1 MLRPGGK
8 LTDLEEISNFT
19 FLDKLVM
26 DNQEGPR
33 LTLVTDSI
41 WPGFINRD
49 KYLEIH
55 QRVSLVTATQCWP
68 GIIGI
73 GTRAIVTSITP
84 PAGAICPRVTQ
95 LNLTDDDPVLTRSG
109 DVGSPIP
116 PCTLCHK
123 IVGRKFQRA
132 HSLSLDI
139 KIIS

>member
-1 MLRPGGK
+1 MLRKMGEKP
-8 LTDLEEISNFT
+8 TDLEEISNFT

-55 QRVSLVTATQCWP
+55 QRVSLVTATQYWP

-73 GTRAIVTSITP
+73 GTWAIVTTASHLRP
-84 PAGAICPRVTQ
+84 EPSASV
-95 LNLTDDDPVLTRSG
+95 
-109 DVGSPIP
+109 
-116 PCTLCHK
+116 
-123 IVGRKFQRA
+123 
-132 HSLSLDI
+132 SLS
-139 KIIS
+139 

>member
-8 LTDLEEISNFT
+8 PTDLEEISNFT

-55 QRVSLVTATQCWP
+55 QRVSLVTASQYWP

-73 GTRAIVTSITP
+73 GSRVLSAQHHTSGP
-84 PAGAICPRVTQ
+84 GH
-95 LNLTDDDPVLTRSG
+95 L
-109 DVGSPIP
+109 P
-116 PCTLCHK
+116 PCH
-123 IVGRKFQRA
+123 
-132 HSLSLDI
+132 
-139 KIIS
+139 